1 MNELP
6 RRLPTVADIEEFSV
20 RGPWVT
26 KSGGALDVL
35 CALPLADV
43 QQYLTYDDAELARV
57 PSDLRGLRLYHVRD
71 LPNRSIGGME
81 FHRVRVEIAIGLVGC
96 ERWEFEDLR
105 GGTRIVDLTPTT
117 GVRLPPFILHTYTVL
132 AEGSGHLV
140 ITNTLFDPDDPRTHD
155 TYSLDTFRKL
165 QRIASS

>member
-6 RRLPTVADIEEFSV
+6 GRLPTVADIETFPV

-35 CALPLADV
+35 CALPFADV

-57 PSDLRGLRLYHVRD
+57 PQDIRGLRLYHVRD
-71 LPNRSIGGME
+71 LPSQSIGGME

-96 ERWEFEDLR
+96 ERWEFEDLH
-105 GGTRIVDLTPTT
+105 GGTRSVDLTSEL
-117 GVRLPPFILHTYTVL
+117 GVRFPPFILHTYMVL

-140 ITNTLFDPDDPRTHD
+140 VANTLFDPDDPRTHD
-155 TYSLDTFRKL
+155 TYPLETFREL
-165 QRIASS
+165 QRIASR